1 MSPYDA
7 QRRRANP
14 YLIVQLSRQIEE
26 AGKSLISRPVASR
39 LGATPAP
46 GLSTIEKLRSQTD
59 SQAPGNAVPALT
71 QEAEPLMLNSSGYFF
86 LSTEGVPVLRVR
98 VFYHDK
104 CFDGACSASLFT
116 RFHRECVAGDASYEY
131 HGLVH
136 RAGAL
141 FDENEFTGDQNA
153 IVDFKY
159 SSSPKITWWFDHHLS
174 AFLTPQDQQNFQA
187 CQQDPECA
195 RRKFFDPNYTSCT
208 SFLAHIAA
216 TKFGFDTAPVAELIH
231 WADIVDGAQYESP
244 ESAVEMAAP
253 AMKLTLIIESTQ
265 DPAFIPRLIPLLTA
279 MPLAEVLSQ
288 PFVAELLPP
297 LMERH
302 KEALELIRGRAEQR
316 DGTIFFDITDHPLEG
331 FNKFIPYYLY
341 PNATY
346 SIGLSKSSF
355 RTKVAVGS
363 NPWTKAD
370 PAKMVNLAAV
380 CERYG
385 GGGHARVGAISF
397 PPDQADKARAAAAE
411 IVSEL
416 RANKPLG

>member
-1 MSPYDA
+1 M
-7 QRRRANP
+7 
-14 YLIVQLSRQIEE
+14 
-26 AGKSLISRPVASR
+26 
-39 LGATPAP
+39 
-46 GLSTIEKLRSQTD
+46 
-59 SQAPGNAVPALT
+59 
-71 QEAEPLMLNSSGYFF
+71 
-86 LSTEGVPVLRVR
+86 RVR

-116 RFHRECVAGDASYEY
+116 RFHRECVDANATYEY

-141 FDENEFTGDQNA
+141 FDESEFTGDENA

-159 SSSPKITWWFDHHLS
+159 SASPKITWWFDHHQS
-174 AFLTPQDQQNFQA
+174 AFLTPQDHQHFLA
-187 CQQDPECA
+187 CQKDPVCGA
-195 RRKFFDPNYTSCT
+195 RKFFDPKYTSCT
-208 SFLAHIAA
+208 SFLAHIGA
-216 TKFGFDTAPVAELIH
+216 TRYGFNTAPVAELIH
-231 WADIVDGAQYESP
+231 WADIVDGALYESP

-253 AMKLTLIIESTQ
+253 AMKLTLIIESNQ
-265 DPAFIPRLIPLLTA
+265 DPVFIPRLIPLLTSL
-279 MPLAEVLSQ
+279 PLAEVLSQ
-288 PFVAELLPP
+288 PFIAGLLPP
-297 LMERH
+297 LLERH
-302 KEALELIRGRAEQR
+302 AEALELIRSRAEER

-370 PAKMVNLAAV
+370 PATMVNLAQV

-397 PPDQADKARAAAAE
+397 PPDQEVKARVAAAE
-411 IVSEL
+411 IVAEL
-416 RANKPLG
+416 RAKNPLA

>member
-1 MSPYDA
+1 M
-7 QRRRANP
+7 Q
-14 YLIVQLSRQIEE
+14 
-26 AGKSLISRPVASR
+26 
-39 LGATPAP
+39 
-46 GLSTIEKLRSQTD
+46 
-59 SQAPGNAVPALT
+59 
-71 QEAEPLMLNSSGYFF
+71 
-86 LSTEGVPVLRVR
+86 VR

-116 RFHRECVAGDASYEY
+116 RFHRECVSRDASYQY

-141 FDENEFTGDQNA
+141 FDESEFTGDENA

-159 SSSPKITWWFDHHLS
+159 SASPNITWWFDHHQS
-174 AFLTPQDQQNFQA
+174 AFLTPADHQHFVDCQN
-187 CQQDPECA
+187 DPVCGA
-195 RRKFFDPNYTSCT
+195 RKFFDPNYVSCT
-208 SFLAHIAA
+208 SFLAHIAS
-216 TKFGFDTAPVAELIH
+216 TRFGFNTAPVAELIH

-265 DPAFIPRLIPLLTA
+265 DPEFIPRLIPLLTE

-288 PFVAELLPP
+288 PFVASLLPP
-297 LMERH
+297 LLERH
-302 KEALELIRGRAEQR
+302 QQALQLIRSRSQERA
-316 DGTIFFDITDHPLEG
+316 GTIFFDITDHPLEG
-331 FNKFIPYYLY
+331 FNKFIPYYLH
-341 PNATY
+341 PHATY

-363 NPWTKAD
+363 NPWTKTN
-370 PAKMVNLAAV
+370 PATMVNLAQV

-397 PPDQADKARAAAAE
+397 PPDQADRARVAAAE
-411 IVSEL
+411 IVAEL
-416 RANKPLG
+416 RAHHPLES